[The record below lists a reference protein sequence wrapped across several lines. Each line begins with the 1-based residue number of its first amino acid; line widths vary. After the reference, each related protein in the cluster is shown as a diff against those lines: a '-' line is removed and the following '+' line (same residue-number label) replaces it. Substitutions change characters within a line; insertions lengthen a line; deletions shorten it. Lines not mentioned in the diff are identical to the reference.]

1 MGSILDGRTAIRNY
15 EIFFKHTSRAGQSL
29 RSISKFEWVFLDLG
43 SYLMTHH
50 FSADENNYDFIVFT
64 DPQYGKADKELD
76 DGTDGLRFV
85 SQANQ
90 NFKQ

>member
-1 MGSILDGRTAIRNY
+1 
-15 EIFFKHTSRAGQSL
+15 
-29 RSISKFEWVFLDLG
+29 
-43 SYLMTHH
+43 MTHH

-85 SQANQ
+85 SYSAMISN
-90 NFKQ
+90 

>member
-1 MGSILDGRTAIRNY
+1 
-15 EIFFKHTSRAGQSL
+15 
-29 RSISKFEWVFLDLG
+29 
-43 SYLMTHH
+43 MTQH

-85 SQANQ
+85 SH
-90 NFKQ
+90 F

>member
-1 MGSILDGRTAIRNY
+1 
-15 EIFFKHTSRAGQSL
+15 
-29 RSISKFEWVFLDLG
+29 
-43 SYLMTHH
+43 MTHH

-85 SQANQ
+85 SNPHQ
-90 NFKQ
+90 NF